1 MAPDATDAAVRSEA
15 HGKPA
20 IPPLISSAIILA
32 LGIGILYLV
41 PRPAEVTI
49 QGWRMLAIFLCTVL
63 ALMLRPLPGGAAVLI
78 GIAMTVLAGVFNISQ
93 ALSAYGGST
102 VWLVVAAF
110 LIARALINSG
120 LARRIA
126 LLFVRTIGHTS
137 LGLGYS
143 LIASDMVLAGIIPS
157 NAARIGGVLL
167 PITRSL
173 SAVYRST
180 PGATATLLGTY
191 LMLTIYQGD
200 VVACA
205 MFLTGQASNAIGAR
219 LAAQTANV
227 SITWSSWFFAA
238 VLPGLAAA
246 LVVPWAIYRLSP
258 PEIKHT
264 PKAAEMAR
272 RELEEM
278 GPMRGTEK
286 IVLSVFLL
294 VCGLWAT
301 SALHQLDT
309 TMVALIGVG
318 ILLATGALS
327 WGDAVR
333 EHLAWDIFVWYGGL
347 IRMGEA
353 LNDFGLTTHFA
364 RWVSSQFAGWAW
376 PALFCAILLIY
387 FYAHYAF
394 ASITTHILSMYAPFL
409 AVMVAAGA
417 PAPLVAYALVFAA
430 NLSASLT
437 HYGTTPAPI
446 VFAADF
452 VSHGEW
458 WKIGLLIS
466 IVNLAVWAGVGLVWW
481 KIIGLW

>member
-1 MAPDATDAAVRSEA
+1 MNLMEVDAAGRSDA
-15 HGKPA
+15 HEKPA
-20 IPPLISSAIILA
+20 IPPLVSTAIILA
-32 LGIGILYLV
+32 LGIVILYLV
-41 PRPAEVTI
+41 PRPAQVSI

-78 GIAMTVLAGVFNISQ
+78 GVTLTVLTGIFSVAQ

-102 VWLVVAAF
+102 VWLVLAAF

-126 LLFVRTIGHTS
+126 LLFVRAIGHTS

-143 LIASDMVLAGIIPS
+143 LVASDIVLAGIIPS

-173 SAVYRST
+173 AAIYRST
-180 PGATATLLGTY
+180 PGPAAALLGTY

-205 MFLTGQASNAIGAR
+205 MFLTGQASNTIGAA
-219 LAAQTANV
+219 LAVQTAKV
-227 SITWSSWFFAA
+227 TLTWSSWFRAA
-238 VLPGLAAA
+238 AIPGFAAA
-246 LVVPWAIYRLSP
+246 LAVPWVIYRLSP
-258 PEIKHT
+258 PEIKFT
-264 PKAAEMAR
+264 PKAAELAR

-278 GPMRGTEK
+278 GPMRGPEM
-286 IVLSVFLL
+286 IVLAVFLL

-301 SALHQLDT
+301 STLHHLDT
-309 TMVALIGVG
+309 AMVALIGVA

-353 LNDFGLTTHFA
+353 LNDFGITAHFA
-364 RWVSSQFAGWAW
+364 RWVSSHFAGWTW
-376 PALFCAILLIY
+376 PVLFCAILLIY

-394 ASITTHILSMYAPFL
+394 ASITTHILSMYAPFV
-409 AVMVAAGA
+409 AVLVTAGA

-437 HYGTTPAPI
+437 HYGTTPGPI

-452 VSHGEW
+452 VSHGRW
-458 WKIGLLIS
+458 WSVGLLIS
-466 IVNLAVWAGVGLVWW
+466 IVNLAVWAGIGLVWW
-481 KIIGLW
+481 KAIGLW